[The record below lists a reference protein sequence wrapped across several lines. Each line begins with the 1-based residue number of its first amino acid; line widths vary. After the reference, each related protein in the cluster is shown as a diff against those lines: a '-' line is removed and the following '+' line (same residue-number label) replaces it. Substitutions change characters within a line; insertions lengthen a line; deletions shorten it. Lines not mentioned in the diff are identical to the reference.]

1 MAGRSAVLLPS
12 SALLLLWIVCSG
24 NWALLSVAAS
34 PYGGNMTDLMRHVE
48 FFDEDRDGILT
59 IPESTKGFIAIG
71 MDPAFALTMATAT
84 HAAFGPLTT
93 PPGKL
98 PSVNIHVSHIH
109 GAVHPSDSGAY
120 DKKGNFVPK
129 KFERIFQKF
138 SHSEE
143 DALSWLEVEAML
155 IANRDILRPLSWPAA
170 ETEWQLIHMLGKDR
184 HGYLHK
190 DTLRGVYDGTVFPK
204 MRDHTIDPHLT
215 GHSDA

>member
-1 MAGRSAVLLPS
+1 MAGCWAVLLPS
-12 SALLLLWIVCSG
+12 ALLVWIVCC
-24 NWALLSVAAS
+24 NWVLIMSVDAGS
-34 PYGGNMTDLMRHVE
+34 PYGANMTDLMRHVQ
-48 FFDEDRDGILT
+48 FFDEDRDGLLT

-71 MDPAFALTMATAT
+71 LTPAFALSLATAT

-98 PSVNIHVSHIH
+98 PSINIYVSHIH
-109 GAVHPSDSGAY
+109 GAVHPSDSGAI

-143 DALSWLEVEAML
+143 DALSWPE
-155 IANRDILRPLSWPAA
+155 A

-204 MRDHTIDPHLT
+204 MRDHTIDPHAR
-215 GHSDA
+215 HSDA